1 MSRSHHTHNRPPGGD
16 TVPTDSDEVATPRSK
31 RCGYVLRAAMT
42 TLVLVTTGGL
52 EYLVKELRLTWN
64 RLRLLSRDE
73 AGYTTMTRIV
83 VALVVVIAMVGFVV
97 LWMTVISKAI
107 HTRVECHPGK
117 PCG

>member
-1 MSRSHHTHNRPPGGD
+1 MSQSHNTHNRPAGD
-16 TVPTDSDEVATPRSK
+16 IVPTDPHEVAAPRFK

-83 VALVVVIAMVGFVV
+83 VALLVVIAMVGFVV